1 MQHGLALGQEVDPE
15 RSLSP
20 EGEDQIRD
28 SGRALKKLNISFDL
42 IISSSK
48 KRARQTAELVAES
61 VGYPISKIL
70 RTEKLDPAA
79 PASEILS
86 FLDSFREATRI
97 LLTGHLPSLNAVAS
111 KLLGAGGDSFLLR
124 FENGGVCRID
134 CETPREGSGILHW
147 HLTPDHLARIAETR
161 SAP

>member
-1 MQHGLALGQEVDPE
+1 MQHGLALEQELDPE
-15 RSLSP
+15 RRLSP
-20 EGEDQIRD
+20 EGEDQIRR

-61 VGYPISKIL
+61 VGYPIPKIL
-70 RTEKLDPAA
+70 ETEKLDPAA

-86 FLDSFREATRI
+86 FLDSFEEINRT
-97 LLTGHLPSLNAVAS
+97 LLAGHLPSLNAVAS
-111 KLLGAGGDSFLLR
+111 ELLGTGDSFFLH

-134 CETPREGSGILHW
+134 CETPRKGSGVLRW

-161 SAP
+161 SIP